1 MNNDNFKW
9 TDELVKEFAERWH
22 GNRHYNDVL
31 NELMPKFI
39 SQFKAS
45 HTSTNEKDWEIVKM
59 FDGGI
64 GTHDEDNYCKMNG
77 CAIHSVRRK
86 SDNTIWTVGETV
98 GFLQKPIT
106 RFSIREEDGVMWVN
120 GWGFGCPLSDVT
132 KAQPLPQRTKLLTT
146 EDGVDLFKGD
156 TFWYTNTHVWETY
169 EQVANEDSVHGLLVI
184 NKYIPF
190 SNEKLARNFHVMNK
204 PCLSVNDVREM
215 WTSRDFI
222 GTQFFE
228 DKLKQLAKSKL

>member
-9 TDELVKEFAERWH
+9 TDELILEFAYYTYHKSPTFQGRYKDLE
-22 GNRHYNDVL
+22 D
-31 NELMPKFI
+31 
-39 SQFKAS
+39 FKAS

-132 KAQPLPQRTKLLTT
+132 KAQPLPQRTKP
-146 EDGVDLFKGD
+146 ERNG
-156 TFWYTNTHVWETY
+156 
-169 EQVANEDSVHGLLVI
+169 S
-184 NKYIPF
+184 F
-190 SNEKLARNFHVMNK
+190 S
-204 PCLSVNDVREM
+204 REM
-215 WTSRDFI
+215 EILEERI
-222 GTQFFE
+222 AYIE
-228 DKLKQLAKSKL
+228 KKLNIEG